1 MKREASRT
9 IRALL
14 IELPIYAVLVVT
26 YFLLVLHFL
35 GDWLDRLFKEHLLL
49 YSCVALALVIGQALV
64 LDWVTLVL
72 LRLLRRRAE

>member
-35 GDWLDRLFKEHLLL
+35 GDWLGGLFKDHLLL